1 MAIRNPFGRKAK
13 KSQEI
18 VMTPTFIPLEW
29 LNAYISDGLNA
40 SQKKFLELY
49 LSVPELQAIINYK
62 ARIFS
67 GMVVKAVNDSGD
79 EKIIPQLNLFSS
91 PNPLQNFKEF
101 STQYYVLRA
110 IFGNEFMHPVFGTD
124 KTQTKALWN
133 LPPMNAEV
141 VPVKNNLIPFNM
153 TEINELIAGY
163 KFWYNGQT
171 IIYTPEEIIHFN
183 DNQVQFDH
191 NKILLGDSKL
201 RPLVQACENIKNA
214 YEARGIL
221 IYNAALGILSNE
233 TTDGAGTVDMDPKE
247 KAQMQK
253 DFKETYGLTRKK
265 NQILLTNARLNWQSM
280 AVDSGKL
287 KLFEEVDSDFRTIAN
302 AHNFPPEILQPKS
315 GNSLNQQDKFG
326 ALRQLY
332 QEAIIPEADEW
343 LQGLANWMG
352 LDFMLKSDWSH
363 IAVLQI
369 DKERASKSINWAATG
384 LSKAKESG
392 LIQEAEATETFKKF
406 LP

>member
-1 MAIRNPFGRKAK
+1 MAIRNPFGRKAR
-13 KSQEI
+13 KSQEVVI
-18 VMTPTFIPLEW
+18 TPTFIPLEW
-29 LNAYISDGLNA
+29 MNAYISDGLNA
-40 SQKKFLELY
+40 NQKKFLQLY

-62 ARIFS
+62 ARVFA
-67 GMVVKAVNDSGD
+67 GMRVKAVDKD
-79 EKIIPQLNLFSS
+79 ENEKDIPQLNLFAK

-101 STQYYVLRA
+101 ATQYYVLRA
-110 IFGNEFMHPVFGTD
+110 IFGNEFIHPVFGND
-124 KTQTKALWN
+124 KTAVRALWN

-141 VPVKNNLIPFNM
+141 IPAENQLIPFNM
-153 TEINELIAGY
+153 TDIDELIKSY
-163 KFWYNGQT
+163 KFWYNGAT
-171 IIYTPEEIIHFN
+171 ITYDAGEIIHFN
-183 DNQVQFDH
+183 DNQVQFDKEH
-191 NKILLGDSKL
+191 VLLGDSKI

-233 TTDGAGTVDMDPKE
+233 TVDGQGTVNMDPKE
-247 KAQMQK
+247 KDQMQK
-253 DFKETYGLTRKK
+253 DFKEQYGLTKHK
-265 NQILLTNARLNWQSM
+265 WQVIMTNARLNWQSM
-280 AVDSGKL
+280 AVDVGKL

-315 GNSLNQQDKFG
+315 GNSLNQQDKDG

-332 QEAIIPEADEW
+332 QEAIISEADEW

-352 LDFMLKSDWSH
+352 LDVQLKSDWSH

-384 LSKAKESG
+384 LAKAVESG
-392 LIQEAEATETFKKF
+392 IMSEQDAQDEFKKY
-406 LP
+406 LS

>member
-1 MAIRNPFGRKAK
+1 MAIRNPFGRKAR
-13 KSQEI
+13 KSQEVVI
-18 VMTPTFIPLEW
+18 TPTFIPLEW
-29 LNAYISDGLNA
+29 MNAYISDGLNA
-40 SQKKFLELY
+40 NQKKFLQLY

-62 ARIFS
+62 ARVFA
-67 GMVVKAVNDSGD
+67 GMRVKAVDKD
-79 EKIIPQLNLFSS
+79 ENEKDIPQLNLFAK

-101 STQYYVLRA
+101 ATQYYVLRA
-110 IFGNEFMHPVFGTD
+110 IFGNEFIHPVFGND
-124 KTQTKALWN
+124 KTAVRALWN

-141 VPVKNNLIPFNM
+141 IPAENQLIPFNM
-153 TEINELIAGY
+153 TDIDELIKSY
-163 KFWYNGQT
+163 KFWYNGAT
-171 IIYTPEEIIHFN
+171 ITYDAGEIIHFN
-183 DNQVQFDH
+183 DNQVQFD
-191 NKILLGDSKL
+191 KERVLLGDSKI

-233 TTDGAGTVDMDPKE
+233 TVDGQGTVNMDPKE
-247 KAQMQK
+247 KDQMQK
-253 DFKETYGLTRKK
+253 DFKEQYGLTKHK
-265 NQILLTNARLNWQSM
+265 WQVIMTNARLNWQSM
-280 AVDSGKL
+280 AVDVGKL

-315 GNSLNQQDKFG
+315 GNSLNQQDKDG

-352 LDFMLKSDWSH
+352 LDVQLKSDWSH

-384 LSKAKESG
+384 LAKAVESG
-392 LIQEAEATETFKKF
+392 IMSEQDAQDEFKKY
-406 LP
+406 LS